1 MKCDIFISYR
11 RDGGDMTAMYIYQAL
26 KERGYNVF
34 YDLEVLRAGKF
45 NDALLENI
53 RVCKD
58 FVLILSPHALD
69 RCGDENDWVRKEI
82 AEALRQKK
90 NIIPVML
97 NGFSF
102 PEHLPDD
109 IDDVRYQNGLTA
121 TTEYF
126 MESVNRLC
134 SRYLDSKPR
143 KKGNP
148 ALIAAIT
155 VAVAALAV
163 AAGMGWYFMAGPGS
177 VPRAL
182 PIATPTIEPTA
193 TPTAEPTATPTA
205 EPTATPTIEPTATPT
220 AEPTATPTATPTPT
234 PTPDLRPISQRK
246 REEAGITMLSGTDL
260 PQMRS
265 GVLRFEY
272 NDPNWYY
279 KDMVFGNAAYARN
292 SIRTVTFLPT
302 LENMGEGA
310 WDVSLNRNK
319 SVMAW
324 VEKNEGL
331 YDLYIAGEGGVKF
344 SDPAEGEN
352 YEYTMFTGYKNLEAV
367 NFNGCVDFS
376 DVTTMR
382 AMFEQCYSLRYIDLR
397 GLDTSKVRDMNAV
410 FMGCISLDTVDLT
423 GMDTSSAEDMSNM
436 FKECMNLRTVD
447 VSGFDTSRVTEM
459 NEIFC
464 HCESLESLDLSA
476 WNTGMLSSIS
486 CAFLDCISLTELD
499 ISNWKTERLSDM
511 SCAFTGC
518 EKLEKLLLPDGFI
531 TSRVIHSDQLFNA
544 CRSLE
549 SINTTGWDTSGIE
562 NMEMMFCSC
571 ASLTELD
578 VSGFDTSGATNMAYM
593 FNDCPQLQGLD
604 VSGFDTSRVVTM
616 EHMFANCGSLRTLD
630 ISGWDMEQVVNSE
643 DMFLGAGITR
653 EEAMRQ

>member
-53 RVCKD
+53 RACKD

-97 NGFSF
+97 NGFVF
-102 PEHLPDD
+102 PEQLPEE

-143 KKGNP
+143 RKGNP
-148 ALIAAIT
+148 ALIAAIA
-155 VAVAALAV
+155 VAVAALAL
-163 AAGMGWYFMAGPGS
+163 AAGMGWYFLAGPGS

-182 PIATPTIEPTA
+182 PTATPTVEPTA
-193 TPTAEPTATPTA
+193 TPTAEPTATPT
-205 EPTATPTIEPTATPT
+205 PTPTL
-220 AEPTATPTATPTPT
+220 TPT

-265 GVLRFEY
+265 GLLRAEY

-292 SIRTVTFLPT
+292 SIRSVTFLPT

-324 VEKNEGL
+324 VEKNGDL
-331 YDLYIAGEGGVKF
+331 YELYIAGEGGVKF

-352 YEYTMFTGYKNLEAV
+352 YEYTMFCGYRNLESV

-382 AMFEQCYSLRYIDLR
+382 AMFEQCLSLRSIDLR

-410 FMGCISLDTVDLT
+410 FMSCINLETVDLT

-436 FKECMNLRTVD
+436 FKECMNLRAVD
-447 VSGFDTSRVTEM
+447 VSGFDTSRVTAM
-459 NEIFC
+459 DEIFC

-486 CAFLDCISLTELD
+486 CAFLDCVNLTELD
-499 ISNWKTERLSDM
+499 LSNWTTERLSDM

-518 EKLEKLLLPDGFI
+518 EKLEKLLLPNGFI
-531 TSRVIHSDQLFNA
+531 TSCVIHADQLFNA

-562 NMEMMFCSC
+562 NMEMIFCSC
-571 ASLTELD
+571 SSLTELD
-578 VSGFDTSGATNMAYM
+578 VSGFDTSDATNMAYM
-593 FNDCPQLQGLD
+593 FNDCPQLQELD

-616 EHMFANCGSLRTLD
+616 ERMFANCESLRTLD
-630 ISGWDMEQVVNSE
+630 ISNWDMDQVVDSE

-653 EEAMRQ
+653 EEALGL